1 MCNFKVWIWLAI
13 HFMQT
18 TASVEVHQEERT
30 GEQGKRMNMFS
41 SLRNQKVRIWAC
53 TLKFP
58 SLCHGHSVKGP
69 GLVAMATLPSLWS
82 LCLTSPHLTS
92 SPPPLSRNNTVASQ
106 APTQPSTT
114 HCFAFYTRVEG
125 GRERGVKRIWR
136 RTRLSFLC
144 LSHGV
149 GVCVFE

>member
-1 MCNFKVWIWLAI
+1 MHVLGCAI
-13 HFMQT
+13 LRFVFGWPFYCMQT

-82 LCLTSPHLTS
+82 LCLTSPHVLTS
-92 SPPPLSRNNTVASQ
+92 PSF
-106 APTQPSTT
+106 TQ
-114 HCFAFYTRVEG
+114 
-125 GRERGVKRIWR
+125 
-136 RTRLSFLC
+136 
-144 LSHGV
+144 
-149 GVCVFE
+149 

>member
-13 HFMQT
+13 YCMQT

-82 LCLTSPHLTS
+82 LCLTSRPHLPLFHAIIPWLAKHQPNLALPTA
-92 SPPPLSRNNTVASQ
+92 SPFIPVL
-106 APTQPSTT
+106 
-114 HCFAFYTRVEG
+114 
-125 GRERGVKRIWR
+125 REAVR
-136 RTRLSFLC
+136 
-144 LSHGV
+144 
-149 GVCVFE
+149 EA